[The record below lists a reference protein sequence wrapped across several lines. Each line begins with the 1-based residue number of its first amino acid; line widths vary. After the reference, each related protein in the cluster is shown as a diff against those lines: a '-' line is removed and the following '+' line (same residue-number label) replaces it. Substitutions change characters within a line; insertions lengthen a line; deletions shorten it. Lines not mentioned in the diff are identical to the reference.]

1 MNTPP
6 KLILACSLF
15 ALVSQDGLPQKPA
28 APARPAPALAPAAAP
43 APPLPAAPVEPEVEP
58 APVPV
63 APPPKGAPKAI
74 VRSKRFEVT
83 TDNNGTTI
91 KEQGGGGGGGGGGRG
106 MAGGNLDKMVQYIDL
121 EGLPRTTR
129 TGRTLIVQ
137 STDPD
142 PAALA
147 NAEEDLS
154 VMALILRKATGNSRV
169 EERRV
174 AMGIEVDSSVFG
186 SSSGARN
193 IYIEGYGAL
202 FLLGVRYPLIAP
214 NDKTETSEA
223 KEKSDDDWAG
233 AREEYLSSGLGNNRL
248 QLTVDQ
254 VWAAGNRQPAEEYD
268 ATKVEEL
275 KTSLVQALKNATHIR
290 ALKPDEFVTVV
301 VQGADAAHPVK
312 TGKGQ
317 SPGKGPRAAAATH
330 RGETVM
336 TVRASR
342 RDIDAFAKG
351 KLDADGFRKKTVM
364 QSYFRRGDTAV
375 GTAGF
380 LSPGQ

>member
-28 APARPAPALAPAAAP
+28 APARPAPALAPAAVP
-43 APPLPAAPVEPEVEP
+43 APPLAAAPVEPEVEP

-91 KEQGGGGGGGGGGRG
+91 KEQGGGGGGGRG

-147 NAEEDLS
+147 
-154 VMALILRKATGNSRV
+154 
-169 EERRV
+169 
-174 AMGIEVDSSVFG
+174 
-186 SSSGARN
+186 
-193 IYIEGYGAL
+193 
-202 FLLGVRYPLIAP
+202 
-214 NDKTETSEA
+214 
-223 KEKSDDDWAG
+223 
-233 AREEYLSSGLGNNRL
+233 
-248 QLTVDQ
+248 
-254 VWAAGNRQPAEEYD
+254 
-268 ATKVEEL
+268 
-275 KTSLVQALKNATHIR
+275 
-290 ALKPDEFVTVV
+290 
-301 VQGADAAHPVK
+301 
-312 TGKGQ
+312 
-317 SPGKGPRAAAATH
+317 
-330 RGETVM
+330 
-336 TVRASR
+336 
-342 RDIDAFAKG
+342 
-351 KLDADGFRKKTVM
+351 
-364 QSYFRRGDTAV
+364 
-375 GTAGF
+375 
-380 LSPGQ
+380 